1 MALKK
6 FQNQNTV
13 MINQQYEV
21 ELNKYGD
28 HTEDV
33 NVLDDEFKKTAKE
46 VPVEQIY
53 NYIDDLSIEDINIE
67 DQYDFISNFPLQHT
81 TSTLPYESS
90 LSTDDLLDNCDDY
103 VSMNAVVIP
112 TN

>member
-1 MALKK
+1 
-6 FQNQNTV
+6 

-28 HTEDV
+28 HTEEV
-33 NVLDDEFKKTAKE
+33 KVLDDELKKTAKE
-46 VPVEQIY
+46 EPVEQIY
-53 NYIDDLSIEDINIE
+53 DYIDDLSIEDVNIE
-67 DQYDFISNFPLQHT
+67 DHYDFINNFSRQHS

-90 LSTDDLLDNCDDY
+90 LSTDDLLENSDDY

-112 TN
+112 DN

>member
-1 MALKK
+1 
-6 FQNQNTV
+6 

-28 HTEDV
+28 HTEEV
-33 NVLDDEFKKTAKE
+33 KVLDDELKNTAKE
-46 VPVEQIY
+46 EPVEQIY
-53 NYIDDLSIEDINIE
+53 DYIDDLSIEDINIE
-67 DQYDFISNFPLQHT
+67 DHYDFINNFPLQHS

-90 LSTDDLLDNCDDY
+90 LSTDDLLENSDDY

-112 TN
+112 DN